1 MKKRLI
7 FITAA
12 IMAAGSLTGG
22 SMAVYHAVANTDKT
36 ISTSSINVKLNIEGG
51 KTDNDG
57 NIIFSSDDI
66 KNGKVEEKVSAINS
80 GNRAQYVRI
89 KIDKSW
95 VNNTKQ
101 EDGKEVSITDCKYI
115 GINLINDDDWITSKD
130 NENDSEMY
138 IYYKSVLNPN
148 EKTSDFMDSFTLFNN
163 VNENTNKY
171 SGLSAKINFD
181 AQAIQTTAVA
191 DAMLNEWGVLAEFDE
206 NGNITAIYNQ

>member
-1 MKKRLI
+1 MK
-7 FITAA
+7 
-12 IMAAGSLTGG
+12 
-22 SMAVYHAVANTDKT
+22 
-36 ISTSSINVKLNIEGG
+36 
-51 KTDNDG
+51 
-57 NIIFSSDDI
+57 
-66 KNGKVEEKVSAINS
+66 
-80 GNRAQYVRI
+80 
-89 KIDKSW
+89 
-95 VNNTKQ
+95 
-101 EDGKEVSITDCKYI
+101 
-115 GINLINDDDWITSKD
+115 
-130 NENDSEMY
+130 MY